1 MRFGVNFGGSHRAK
15 EGDLPE
21 LSLSAVDILLHLL
34 AFAVTVGIIVYTAV
48 SYGQLPE
55 YVPLHFGVNGEAD
68 SWGARHTVLFMPAL
82 AVFCYA
88 LIAISSFFPK
98 AFNMPVEITAENA
111 PRLYRATRT
120 GLLLI
125 NLQASLI
132 FACVVAMVI
141 RTAMELPVKMFNYG
155 LWALMALLLITT
167 FVMIS
172 YCFKQK

>member
-1 MRFGVNFGGSHRAK
+1 MRFGINFGGGHRAK

-21 LSLSAVDILLHLL
+21 LPLGVVDILLHLL
-34 AFAVTVGIIVYTAV
+34 ALAVTVGIIVYTAM

-55 YVPLHFGVNGEAD
+55 YVPLHFGMDGEAD

-125 NLQASLI
+125 NLQTSLM

-141 RTAMELPVKMFNYG
+141 RTALELPAKLCNYG
-155 LWALMALLLITT
+155 LWALMATLLITT
-167 FVMIS
+167 FVMIG